1 MQSHWTDLCKCIRLI
16 QFGPRYTL
24 QLNFV
29 VYFCRAKQV
38 QHFWCCEISGA
49 NFPLATSFGREN
61 NPRCSDVFVQDGS
74 FVNQSNNY
82 QTGEW
87 MDFIFPMSSA
97 QFSVSPHQWKQGLYS
112 SALYFIRSEDSQC
125 QTTTRV
131 SFSYTTEIFY
141 REIHLIVPRLLT

>member
-49 NFPLATSFGREN
+49 NFPLATSFGWEN

-74 FVNQSNNY
+74 FVNQQLSNRRVDGFHLPNVLCP
-82 QTGEW
+82 
-87 MDFIFPMSSA
+87 IFSISTSVKARPLLFSIVFHQIGRFTMSD
-97 QFSVSPHQWKQGLYS
+97 HY
-112 SALYFIRSEDSQC
+112 
-125 QTTTRV
+125 
-131 SFSYTTEIFY
+131 
-141 REIHLIVPRLLT
+141 